1 MRVRPVWGVDTSL
14 RLRLRL
20 RLRLSHTHVSPP
32 TSDIKGLVTMEETP
46 HVLLIRRLNEPFK
59 GRWAFPGGFVD
70 ADENCS
76 VAVHRELREET
87 SIDLLGEH
95 RRHVVVPLQQVR
107 TFGDDIA
114 RDPRGWCI
122 TLLYGSLVSPAVK
135 QLTAAG
141 DDAEEAAWFPVSGAP
156 MGEMAF
162 DQGDMI
168 RCLVKAVSGEGEWE
182 TSQQAVPAAVRAG
195 LRRASRVL
203 DPAFT
208 GGGRN
213 PR

>member
-1 MRVRPVWGVDTSL
+1 MRVRPVWGVDTS
-14 RLRLRL
+14 LRLRL

-122 TLLYGSLVSPAVK
+122 TLL
-135 QLTAAG
+135 
-141 DDAEEAAWFPVSGAP
+141 
-156 MGEMAF
+156 
-162 DQGDMI
+162 
-168 RCLVKAVSGEGEWE
+168 
-182 TSQQAVPAAVRAG
+182 
-195 LRRASRVL
+195 
-203 DPAFT
+203 
-208 GGGRN
+208 
-213 PR
+213 